1 MKKLMTLALML
12 FAALMVNAQ
21 MAKPVHMSSKLKTNG
36 TAEGEI
42 VFSGSI
48 DPGWHVY
55 STGLG
60 SDGPISATFHVDK
73 KDGVELV
80 GNLMPRG
87 KSIAKFAKM

>member
-48 DPGWHVY
+48 DPGWHV
-55 STGLG
+55 
-60 SDGPISATFHVDK
+60 
-73 KDGVELV
+73 
-80 GNLMPRG
+80 
-87 KSIAKFAKM
+87 